1 MGELIELCQALAAEN
16 RTLRL
21 RERALAVERAA
32 LLERNELA
40 QSRVE
45 SIIDRLRALERES

>member
-45 SIIDRLRALERES
+45 SIIDRLRALEREA

>member
-16 RTLRL
+16 RTLRV